1 MLKFKSLQFLYK
13 DGESDFMAITSSSL
27 RNDKMELDI
36 KIEGDIF
43 SVNIKAIDTI
53 TIQKLFA
60 EFEN

>member
-36 KIEGDIF
+36 KIDGDIF
-43 SVNIKAIDTI
+43 
-53 TIQKLFA
+53 Q
-60 EFEN
+60 